1 MSATPTIT
9 IPTTAFYDAWAATY
23 DTDGNV
29 LQRLDSAAFEYITPL
44 LFSVLHKPIRLLD
57 LGCGTGRNTSKLRG
71 MLPSGSTLY
80 AVDGSEGMLAQA
92 RASMPAEPTS
102 RVEVKWGSLDFTRQQ
117 ADLDAFIGSA
127 PVDAVISTLVLEHV
141 MLDPFFAVIARS
153 LKVGGWAW
161 VTGMHPDMG
170 QSRAGF
176 RRDDGVKVHG
186 ISYMHGSEETI
197 VAAKEAGLKL
207 VGNVEERGVDDE
219 FAVEELGERAKKW
232 VGKRLH
238 VGMLFERVL

>member
-1 MSATPTIT
+1 MSATPTII
-9 IPTTAFYDAWAATY
+9 IPTTAFYDAWATTY

-29 LQRLDSAAFEYITPL
+29 LQHLDSAAFKDITPL
-44 LFSVLHKPIRLLD
+44 LFSVLQKPVRLLD

-71 MLPSGSTLY
+71 LLPPGSTLY

-92 RASMPAEPTS
+92 RASMPGEPS
-102 RVEVKWGSLDFTRQQ
+102 GQVEVKWGLLDFTRQQ
-117 ADLDAFIGSA
+117 ADLDAFIDSA
-127 PVDAVISTLVLEHV
+127 PVDVVISTLVVEHV
-141 MLDPFFAVIARS
+141 MLDQFFAVVARI

-186 ISYMHGSEETI
+186 ISYIHGLEETI
-197 VAAKEAGLKL
+197 VAAKNAGLKL
-207 VGNVEERGVDDE
+207 VGNVKERGVDDE
-219 FAVEELGERAKKW
+219 FAVQELGKRAKKW

>member
-9 IPTTAFYDAWAATY
+9 IATTAFYDAWAATY
-23 DTDGNV
+23 DTDGND
-29 LQRLDSAAFEYITPL
+29 LQRLDSAAFKNIKPL
-44 LFSVLHKPIRLLD
+44 LFSVLQKPVRLLD

-71 MLPSGSTLY
+71 MLPPGSTLY

-92 RASMPAEPTS
+92 RAGMPAEPS
-102 RVEVKWGSLDFTRQQ
+102 QVEVRWCSLDFTRQQ
-117 ADLDAFIGSA
+117 ADLAAFVGCA

-141 MLDPFFAVIARS
+141 MLDQFFAVVAKTLI
-153 LKVGGWAW
+153 VGGWAW

-186 ISYMHGSEETI
+186 ISYIHELEETI
-197 VAAKEAGLKL
+197 IAAKNAGLRL

-219 FAVEELGERAKKW
+219 FAVQELGERAKKW